1 MITSVTPRTARS
13 PKRRIANI
21 AAAAIAAGA
30 LALSACSSGSP
41 APGGTEAAA
50 EPELTKMV
58 AVTFLPLESFTF
70 TPEMFASAGGYFE
83 KHGLD
88 VQLQPVQGT
97 SAAIQTL
104 LGGAT
109 PITRASTVDV
119 FPAMEQGQPIVAIG
133 TMAYKSNLRVASAE
147 GNPIESPADMEDQ
160 VMGMGSI
167 GGTSEKM
174 LNLALDGSD
183 IPRESV
189 TRQAVPVTGATF
201 ELVKQEQLAG
211 YIVSLDTSIAI
222 GDQNPDAVISPA
234 GLGDA
239 PDLQTWITTKANLE
253 NPERV
258 EEIQAF
264 LAAIKEATQFVID
277 DQENDFE
284 NVLQILRDSG
294 QFAFAALDDDA
305 VAKEALEVY
314 VTQTWVDAEGEIPL
328 LENDMDAWTAAYET
342 YAKSGLLDG
351 GQDPTQ
357 WITNDYLPAD

>member
-1 MITSVTPRTARS
+1 MITSVTPLTARS
-13 PKRRIANI
+13 PKRRIAHI

-30 LALSACSSGSP
+30 LALSACSNGSA
-41 APGGTEAAA
+41 APSGTEAAS

-58 AVTFLPLESFTF
+58 VVTFLPLESFTF

-147 GNPIESPADMEDQ
+147 GNPIESPADMEGE

-174 LNLALDGSD
+174 LNLALDASD
-183 IPRESV
+183 IPRDSV

-222 GDQNPDAVISPA
+222 AGQNPDAVVSPA

-239 PDLQTWITTKANLE
+239 PDLQTWITTKSNLE

-264 LAAIKEATQFVID
+264 LSAIKEATQFVID
-277 DQENDFE
+277 DEKNGYE

-294 QFAFAALDDDA
+294 DFTFAALDDDE
-305 VAKEALEVY
+305 VAQAALEVY
-314 VTQTWVDAEGEIPL
+314 INETWVDPDGEVPL
-328 LENDMDAWTAAYET
+328 LENDLDAWTAAYET
-342 YAKSGLLDG
+342 YAKSGLVEGDK
-351 GQDPTQ
+351 DPLE
-357 WITNDYLPAD
+357 WITNDYLPTD